1 MKNTEKLNYIAALL
15 QNDNYSEKEKVTVI
29 KSLIN
34 KNSDEDVR
42 MPKYSLFEIQK
53 QVEEETGITLD
64 RMNTEK
70 RDRDVVQARQF
81 AHFKA
86 RKFTI
91 EPLEYIGFYFGRKDH
106 ATVLHS
112 CKTISGLLK
121 VDKSFRQ
128 EHEEFLNN

>member
-1 MKNTEKLNYIAALL
+1 MTIPEKLNYISKIIA
-15 QNDNYSEKEKVTVI
+15 NENYSEKEKVTVI

-34 KNSDEDVR
+34 KDSDEEVR
-42 MPKYSLFEIQK
+42 TPKYSLSEIQK
-53 QVEEETGITLD
+53 QVEKKTGITLE

-106 ATVLHS
+106 TTVLYS

-121 VDKSFRQ
+121 VDKSFRL
-128 EHEEFLNN
+128 EHEEFLNS

>member
-1 MKNTEKLNYIAALL
+1 MTTPEKLNYISALL

-34 KNSDEDVR
+34 KDSDEEVR
-42 MPKYSLFEIQK
+42 TPKYSLSEIEK
-53 QVEEETGITLD
+53 QVEKITGISIE
-64 RMNTEK
+64 RMNIEK

-112 CKTISGLLK
+112 CKTIKGLLE
-121 VDKSFRQ
+121 VDKVFRNTY
-128 EHEEFLNN
+128 EEFLNN